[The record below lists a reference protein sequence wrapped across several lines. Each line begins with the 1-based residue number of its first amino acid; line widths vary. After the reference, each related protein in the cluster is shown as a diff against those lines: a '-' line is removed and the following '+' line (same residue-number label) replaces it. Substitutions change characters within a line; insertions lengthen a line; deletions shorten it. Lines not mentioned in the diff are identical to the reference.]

1 MRCLLLALMTL
12 KKGILRYVII
22 FLCLTCSIYSFW
34 DKSKFYEMF
43 DNLLSIEQLEI
54 IQRQLE
60 RFDSS
65 FNNEYIYILSP
76 VVMISAEPYMSVD
89 MRGWMEFKH
98 KIIHLESRND
108 LIHLPND
115 NPDANRNTD
124 VYLQVYIWWESCYTS
139 IHALK
144 AGLGFPYSPHVI
156 LETRSLL
163 ISRGRSSYAE
173 RIFGYITPIID
184 GTFCFSLTTYD
195 QVEVWLS
202 SDSNP
207 HNSQLIISTDSKQA
221 NQIPSQ
227 QSEPIF
233 ISTTQFYLEIIHI
246 STSSNDLFI
255 LQWRP
260 PNQSRYT
267 DIPYY
272 LFKKIPP
279 LTHDTFH
286 STLPMHF
293 VDTSKYEQQT
303 ILTRPS
309 QRIPQRVYKDFFPT
323 CLSTDVLPLKH
334 SFEKYWG
341 IYELVFTKVYPDDRT
356 QEYDSSGNKLEIIPM
371 YGNQVI
377 PQKTIEY
384 LTSLFLTQTTSAF
397 STENLAILH
406 INSIE
411 EKLMEGSRARYL
423 IDITLE
429 DKVTLESFRFID
441 YLFIEGSFYPK
452 LCTIPDFKISQ
463 DTSFVYFII
472 TVRNLAQPLSA
483 FITELENLYYK
494 TGDKNYG
501 LIVVDFGSTDKD
513 ISSMLSSSHLKNYK
527 YISMSG
533 PFIKVQGQ
541 NAALQ
546 SVTDDDVILFLCDLH
561 LHIPVDI
568 LDDIRTHTI
577 KGISAYAP
585 IVFRLACGH
594 SLVNPVGYWE
604 VWGGGLF
611 AMYRSD
617 WGVLGGMDTEHYSS
631 SWGGEDSDLI
641 DRTVSLGY
649 EIERK
654 GLPGLV
660 HFYHTHFGLWDE

>member
-1 MRCLLLALMTL
+1 MRL
-12 KKGILRYVII
+12 KKRNFFCVMLIGLVIAVYS
-22 FLCLTCSIYSFW
+22 LWYRSI
-34 DKSKFYEMF
+34 FYEFRVYLDHF
-43 DNLLSIEQLEI
+43 DLNIIDDRPAEI
-54 IQRQLE
+54 I
-60 RFDSS
+60 
-65 FNNEYIYILSP
+65 
-76 VVMISAEPYMSVD
+76 ISAEPFTSVD

-98 KIIHLESRND
+98 KIIHFEYRND
-108 LIHLPND
+108 LIHLPNN
-115 NPDANRNTD
+115 NPDANRNRD
-124 VYLQVYIWWESCYTS
+124 GYLETYIWWESCYTS

-156 LETRSLL
+156 LETQSLYINRNL
-163 ISRGRSSYAE
+163 SSYAE

-221 NQIPSQ
+221 NRIPSQ
-227 QSEPIF
+227 QSKPILL
-233 ISTTQFYLEIIHI
+233 STTQFYLEIIHI
-246 STSSNDLFI
+246 STSSDDLFI

-260 PNQSRYT
+260 PNQSRYIN
-267 DIPYY
+267 IPYY
-272 LFKKIPP
+272 LFEKIPP

-293 VDTSKYEQQT
+293 VDTSKYAQQT

-323 CLSTDVLPLKH
+323 CLSTDVLPLKR
-334 SFEKYWG
+334 SVAQYSGMW
-341 IYELVFTKVYPDDRT
+341 ELVFTKVYPDDRT
-356 QEYDSSGNKLEIIPM
+356 QEYNSSEHKLLAIQM
-371 YGNQVI
+371 YGNEDI
-377 PQKTIEY
+377 PQEDI
-384 LTSLFLTQTTSAF
+384 LDLMFLFLTQTTSAF
-397 STENLAILH
+397 SAKNLTISH
-406 INSIE
+406 INSVQQKHMRDSKI
-411 EKLMEGSRARYL
+411 RYL
-423 IDITLE
+423 IDLTLE
-429 DKVTLESFRFID
+429 DKTASKTYRFVD
-441 YLFIEGSFYPK
+441 YFFIENTRHQQ
-452 LCTIPDFKISQ
+452 LCTIPSFTISQ
-463 DTSFVYFII
+463 DIQFVYFII
-472 TVRNLAQPLSA
+472 IVKDLAQPLLA
-483 FITELENLYYK
+483 LIIDLENLYYK

-660 HFYHTHFGLWDE
+660 HFYHTHVGLWDE

>member
-1 MRCLLLALMTL
+1 MKCLLLALMTS

-22 FLCLTCSIYSFW
+22 IFCLACSIYSMW
-34 DKSKFYEMF
+34 DKSKLYEMLN
-43 DNLLSIEQLEI
+43 NLLSIEQLEI

-65 FNNEYIYILSP
+65 FNDAHTYVLYPS
-76 VVMISAEPYMSVD
+76 VMISAEPYASVN
-89 MRGWMEFKH
+89 MRGWMEIKH
-98 KIIHLESRND
+98 KIIHFESRNE

-115 NPDANRNTD
+115 NPVAKRNTD
-124 VYLQVYIWWESCYTS
+124 GYLEAYIWWESCYTS
-139 IHALK
+139 IQALK
-144 AGLGFPYSPHVI
+144 AGLGFPYSPQVI
-156 LETRSLL
+156 LETKSLS

-173 RIFGYITPIID
+173 RIFGYITTSVL
-184 GTFCFSLTTYD
+184 GEYRFSLTTYEP
-195 QVEVWLS
+195 VEVWLS

-207 HNSQLIISTDSKQA
+207 HNSKLIISTVMKQT
-221 NQIPSQ
+221 NRNSSQ
-227 QSEPIF
+227 LSEPILK
-233 ISTTQFYLEIIHI
+233 TTTHFYIEIIHI
-246 STSSNDLFI
+246 STRSNEGLV
-255 LQWRP
+255 LQWSP
-260 PNQSRYT
+260 PHHSNYT
-267 DIPYY
+267 IIPNT

-279 LTHDTFH
+279 LTHDRFH

-293 VDTSKYEQQT
+293 VDTSKYESET

-309 QRIPQRVYKDFFPT
+309 QRIPQRVYRDIFPT
-323 CLSTDVLPLKH
+323 CLSTDVLPLPH
-334 SFEKYWG
+334 IVEQYYG
-341 IYELVFTKVYPDDRT
+341 LYELVFTNVYPYDRT
-356 QEYDSSGNKLEIIPM
+356 QEYDSSGHERKAIRM

-377 PQKTIEY
+377 PQKTIDD
-384 LTSLFLTQTTSAF
+384 LISIFFTQTASAA
-397 STENLAILH
+397 NLAILQ

-411 EKLMEGSRARYL
+411 EMLMKGSRARYL
-423 IDITLE
+423 IDLTIE
-429 DKVTLESFRFID
+429 DRVTLESFRFID
-441 YLFIEGSFYPK
+441 YLFIEGSFYSK

-463 DTSFVYFII
+463 DIPFVYFII
-472 TVRNLAQPLSA
+472 IVKNLAQPLSA
-483 FITELENLYYK
+483 FITELESIYYK
-494 TGDKNYG
+494 TGDENYG
-501 LIVVDFGSTDKD
+501 LIVVDFESSDAD
-513 ISSMLSSSHLKNYK
+513 IPSMLSSSHLKNYK

-561 LHIPVDI
+561 LHIPVNI
-568 LDDIRTHTI
+568 LDDIRAHTI

-585 IVFRLACGH
+585 VVFRLDCGH
-594 SLVNPVGYWE
+594 SMVNPVGYWE

-611 AMYRSD
+611 AMYLSD

-641 DRTVSLGY
+641 DRTLSLGY

-660 HFYHTHFGLWDE
+660 HFYHTQLGLWEK